1 MGYSLGQAAK
11 VAGRSKTTIHRAF
24 KSGKLSASRCE
35 DGGWSIDPAE
45 LSRAYPGTANGA
57 VPMERSVTAARH
69 DVELEQLR
77 GERDRYRALAEE
89 RDETI
94 RDLRARLDTEV
105 EERRRLTLLLSPP
118 APQVSGVTSRVAGQA
133 RPGCGDRAGAA
144 GAADLDLTHG
154 GGGGF
159 SEGDLIFW

>member
-11 VAGRSKTTIHRAF
+11 VAGRSKTTIHRAI

-45 LSRAYPGTANGA
+45 LSRAYPGTGNGA

-94 RDLRARLDTEV
+94 RDLRARLDSEV
-105 EERRRLTLLLSPP
+105 EERRLLTLLLSPP
-118 APQVSGVTSRVAGQA
+118 ATVPDPPPPPQRPLGRRILAWLA
-133 RPGCGDRAGAA
+133 RQ
-144 GAADLDLTHG
+144 HG
-154 GGGGF
+154 
-159 SEGDLIFW
+159 W